1 MERRTSV
8 ARSQPDSSGLQA
20 VLDPTLEVTP
30 GDGMIPVSSGGLA
43 KPEGQFQ
50 SATLVP
56 TDENISEAQKKPRR
70 RRYYIIGA
78 VVAVLIILGA
88 VLGGVLGSRK
98 AVRRDAP
105 STTLDEDVRGGLPF
119 AFSSWHDSKGYVR
132 HIFWQAGNG
141 TLQSCM
147 STRLDSSPWQR
158 TNLSL
163 EHPAQ
168 NRSGIATGLTIQ
180 DSNRNGNG
188 KAVSNA
194 CSTGCRD
201 IEMY

>member
-20 VLDPTLEVTP
+20 ILDPTLEVTP

-119 AFSSWHDSKGYVR
+119 AFSSWHDSKGPHYSGFQPQWEWESFVAFYLNTTNFVNAIDYGR
-132 HIFWQAGNG
+132 SFIRDSINDKDYQAMGG
-141 TLQSCM
+141 
-147 STRLDSSPWQR
+147 
-158 TNLSL
+158 
-163 EHPAQ
+163 
-168 NRSGIATGLTIQ
+168 
-180 DSNRNGNG
+180 
-188 KAVSNA
+188 AV
-194 CSTGCRD
+194 
-201 IEMY
+201 